1 MSLREIIDELPRLS
15 SEERAQL
22 IERAMAL
29 DDLSEDELRLIE
41 ERIAAHERAPE
52 TSVPLPQMAAELRA
66 QYRL

>member
-1 MSLREIIDELPRLS
+1 MSLREIMDELLHLS
-15 SEERAQL
+15 SEERGQV
-22 IERAMAL
+22 IERALSL

-52 TSVPLPQMAAELRA
+52 TSVPLPEMAAELRA